1 MKKPL
6 WVELVSLSAFIMLI
20 VGGCG
25 DPNVPKPPP
34 PKPKITITVI
44 ENSEKHEIKILYENH
59 EIGFRTSP
67 GWAMVSFSTS
77 EDAAH
82 YREQLEFAVVKLKEI
97 EEKINS
103 KPENVNEYIP

>member
-6 WVELVSLSAFIMLI
+6 WAEWLSFSALIMLI
-20 VGGCG
+20 VGGCI
-25 DPNVPKPPP
+25 DPNSPKPPP

-44 ENSEKHEIKILYENH
+44 ENSEKHEIRILYENH
-59 EIGFRTSP
+59 NMDLNRR
-67 GWAMVSFSTS
+67 GWAQASFSTA

-97 EEKINS
+97 EEVINS
-103 KPENVNEYIP
+103 KPENVNE